1 MKDKIKKQIQFI
13 KLIQIKKWILWK
25 KYKGLMLNIKEEEQ
39 KLRKTE
45 RENSAPNHH
54 YRIKR

>member
-1 MKDKIKKQIQFI
+1 
-13 KLIQIKKWILWK
+13 
-25 KYKGLMLNIKEEEQ
+25 MLNIKEEEQ